1 MAKRRYSKKQQYSLP
16 SLIILIIIALVGWFM
31 KNPDNNQQQT
41 QSTNTSGALTSSKVA
56 AEAPTTNGDPKTSA
70 NSDQSKLAELN
81 YNKQQIIAVNDN
93 QPTFSKNDLSLAR
106 GSWESYS
113 DLDALNRVGVANAM
127 LGRDIMPTAER
138 ERLYI
143 KPTGWH
149 QRTIINNGHQ
159 DSLYNRCHLIG
170 YQLTG
175 QNNNAK
181 NLMTGTRSLNDP
193 GMTYYENTVAQY
205 IRNTGHHVRY
215 QIRPVFRGN
224 DLVARGIQ
232 MMAQSVEDDKIGFNV
247 YIFNVQANYLIDYA
261 TGTSRNAKS

>member
-1 MAKRRYSKKQQYSLP
+1 MAKRRYSRKQKYSLP
-16 SLIILIIIALVGWFM
+16 SLIVVAIIALVSWYM
-31 KNPDNNQQQT
+31 KGPDNNQDQT
-41 QSTNTSGALTSSKVA
+41 ATTNTSSALTSSKVA
-56 AEAPTTNGDPKTSA
+56 SEAPTADGQTKTNV
-70 NSDQSKLAELN
+70 NSTQSQLAKLN
-81 YNKQQIIAVNDN
+81 YDKQQIIAVNDN
-93 QPTFSKNDLSLAR
+93 QPTFSKSDLSLAR
-106 GSWESYS
+106 GSWDSYS
-113 DLDALNRVGVANAM
+113 DLDSLNRVGVANAM

-138 ERLYI
+138 ERLYV

-205 IRNTGHHVRY
+205 IKNTGHHVRY
-215 QIRPVFRGN
+215 QIRPVFRDN
-224 DLVARGIQ
+224 ELVARGIQ
-232 MMAQSVEDDKIGFNV
+232 MMAQSVEDDKISFNV
-247 YIFNVQANYLIDYA
+247 YIFNVQANYVINYA
-261 TGTSRNAKS
+261 TGTSSNAKS

>member
-1 MAKRRYSKKQQYSLP
+1 MAKRRYSRKQKYSLP
-16 SLIILIIIALVGWFM
+16 SLIGVILIALVSWYL
-31 KNPDNNQQQT
+31 KSPNNQNQT
-41 QSTNTSGALTSSKVA
+41 TTNTGSGLTSSKVA
-56 AEAPTTNGDPKTSA
+56 AQAPTTDGQTKTDA
-70 NSDQSKLAELN
+70 NSTQSKLADLN
-81 YNKQQIIAVNDN
+81 YDKQQIIAVNDN
-93 QPTFSKNDLSLAR
+93 QPTFSQTDLSLDR

-113 DLDALNRVGVANAM
+113 DLDSLNRVGVANAM

-205 IRNTGHHVRY
+205 IRKTNHHVRY
-215 QIRPVFRGN
+215 QIRPIFRGN

-232 MMAQSVEDDKIGFNV
+232 MMAQSVEDDKISFNV
-247 YIFNVQANYLIDYA
+247 YIFNVQANYVINYA
-261 TGTSRNAKS
+261 TGTSSNA

>member
-1 MAKRRYSKKQQYSLP
+1 MAKRRYSRKRQQKYSLP
-16 SLIILIIIALVGWFM
+16 SLIVVILIGLVGWYL
-31 KNPDNNQQQT
+31 KGPNNQDQT
-41 QSTNTSGALTSSKVA
+41 TTTNTSSALTSSKVA
-56 AEAPTTNGDPKTSA
+56 AEAPTADGQTKTEA
-70 NSDQSKLAELN
+70 NSAPSELAGLTYDQ
-81 YNKQQIIAVNDN
+81 QQIIAVNDN
-93 QPTFSKNDLSLAR
+93 QPTFSKSDLSLAN
-106 GSWESYS
+106 GSWERYS
-113 DLDALNRVGVANAM
+113 DLDTLNRVGVANAM
-127 LGRDIMPTAER
+127 LGRDIMPTTER

-170 YQLTG
+170 FQLTG

-205 IRNTGHHVRY
+205 IRKTSHHVRY

-232 MMAQSVEDDKIGFNV
+232 MMAQSVEDDKISFNV
-247 YIFNVQANYLIDYA
+247 YIFNVQANYVINYA
-261 TGTSRNAKS
+261 TGTSSNA